1 MRDIGLQQLMK
12 WQMAGFMV
20 LLVTPSIVFGQD
32 RPPTAGEYSC
42 YVANIVGIETNQ
54 QARKKRF
61 AGKLELAEKQQK
73 FFVTIAELAENEG
86 VSEKWCFSA
95 RALDDLRKHRRGE
108 KETYFSSSFMYYA
121 ACQARFA
128 LSTSGGPMTGV
139 YYAADSPNLFRD
151 EFSQFWLTNN
161 LFYTWQFLEPSK
173 RNAFVAEGKCEKINL
188 GLGVQAPAT
197 GYCAQPSATP
207 LASP

>member
-1 MRDIGLQQLMK
+1 MRDIGLQQRMK

-20 LLVTPSIVFGQD
+20 LLVTPSVVFGQD

-42 YVANIVGIETNQ
+42 YVANIVGLETNQ
-54 QARKKRF
+54 KTRKKRF

-73 FFVTIAELAENEG
+73 FFVTIAELTDNEG
-86 VSEKWCFSA
+86 ASEKWCFSA
-95 RALDDLRKHRRGE
+95 GALDDLRKHRRGE
-108 KETYFSSSFMYYA
+108 QETYFSNSFMYYA

-128 LSTSGGPMTGV
+128 LSTRGGPMTGV

-188 GLGVQAPAT
+188 GLGGMRGELRAGNDLHHQR
-197 GYCAQPSATP
+197 
-207 LASP
+207 